1 MADNDSV
8 GKVKIELESDADN
21 LEAKIKQSVDKITS
35 HFTDGFE
42 KATEKT
48 NKKIIGLFEKFRK
61 KSVSESN
68 AAGKSLS
75 KTMIRSAAD
84 IKASFDMALGSIR
97 TIISKSKEL
106 TAAYQTQIEA
116 EARLAATMRNATNA
130 NKAQIESVKELASEL
145 QAQGVIGDEVQLAG
159 AQELATYVSKTESIK
174 KMLPVLDD
182 MIAQQ
187 YGYNATTESA
197 VTISTM
203 LGKVLQG
210 QTSALHRYGYSFDK
224 AQEQILKYGT
234 EEERVA
240 TLAEVISESVGG
252 VNKTLGETPT
262 GKIKQLSN
270 DFGDLKEKLGQL
282 ITNVISP
289 AVQFLDVIVNKL
301 NSALEYLNGIVK
313 QVFKIKDALGDNVTL
328 GGLSSSADESTESI
342 EGTTAAAEK
351 LKKAVAGFDQLNI
364 LSDSNKS
371 SETADTSSGSGSDAA
386 PEEIEETVTAI
397 DKKLDKIK
405 SKFKNILKASELDK
419 SVDII
424 KKDIDKINFDAIK
437 NNFQTIM
444 DSFPVIADASIEG
457 VKKVTASKIKGIA
470 VIIGGIT
477 RTVAS
482 VLHIVSGGVAKW
494 LSDDKQKIADY
505 ITDIT
510 DNISSGSDK
519 LSEFTGK
526 LFEILN
532 NSIYKMRPTMEA
544 AIANMLSGFT
554 AFSGEICTILAED
567 FDIAAGVINDWI
579 TENGDEIKEFFNNI
593 QKIFADVMNGIGT
606 VFEEISST
614 LKNSWGNGG
623 RQMWEDFCR
632 IVTDLGTLFMQAF
645 SKWIMPLWNSFT
657 NIVKSAWYRYIKP
670 VFDSMSKAIINIWHN
685 VLSPLWNNFLKPFLS
700 WFIDKFG
707 AALQRTLKNLENV
720 FADVFGAVGGFIS
733 NAWNAFSS
741 FGEFLNG
748 VFTGDWR
755 KALNGLSDTFKYT
768 LEGMLSVGKGIINI
782 LIDGLNA
789 LWTGIYNVGSGV
801 VDTLGG
807 ISGAIGNVFGQNWSF
822 SMPAEIPLIPR
833 LAKGGIISAPT
844 LALVGDNKG
853 ASSGDPE
860 VVSPLSKLKGMLGG
874 VSDPEIIRLLMRIIA
889 LLESKEEAFPITIN
903 LDGEKIDSRLV
914 KVRKRKQRRQGGIA

>member
-1 MADNDSV
+1 MD
-8 GKVKIELESDADN
+8 
-21 LEAKIKQSVDKITS
+21 
-35 HFTDGFE
+35 
-42 KATEKT
+42 
-48 NKKIIGLFEKFRK
+48 
-61 KSVSESN
+61 
-68 AAGKSLS
+68 SLS
-75 KTMIRSAAD
+75 
-84 IKASFDMALGSIR
+84 
-97 TIISKSKEL
+97 
-106 TAAYQTQIEA
+106 
-116 EARLAATMRNATNA
+116 
-130 NKAQIESVKELASEL
+130 
-145 QAQGVIGDEVQLAG
+145 
-159 AQELATYVSKTESIK
+159 
-174 KMLPVLDD
+174 P
-182 MIAQQ
+182 IAQ
-187 YGYNATTESA
+187 ASA
-197 VTISTM
+197 
-203 LGKVLQG
+203 
-210 QTSALHRYGYSFDK
+210 
-224 AQEQILKYGT
+224 
-234 EEERVA
+234 
-240 TLAEVISESVGG
+240 
-252 VNKTLGETPT
+252 
-262 GKIKQLSN
+262 
-270 DFGDLKEKLGQL
+270 
-282 ITNVISP
+282 
-289 AVQFLDVIVNKL
+289 
-301 NSALEYLNGIVK
+301 
-313 QVFKIKDALGDNVTL
+313 
-328 GGLSSSADESTESI
+328 
-342 EGTTAAAEK
+342 
-351 LKKAVAGFDQLNI
+351 
-364 LSDSNKS
+364 
-371 SETADTSSGSGSDAA
+371 
-386 PEEIEETVTAI
+386 
-397 DKKLDKIK
+397 
-405 SKFKNILKASELDK
+405 
-419 SVDII
+419 
-424 KKDIDKINFDAIK
+424 
-437 NNFQTIM
+437 
-444 DSFPVIADASIEG
+444 EG
-457 VKKVTASKIKGIA
+457 VRKVVASKIKYTAVLMGGIA
-470 VIIGGIT
+470 
-477 RTVAS
+477 RTAVG
-482 VLHIVSGGVAKW
+482 VLQTVSGGVAKW
-494 LSDDKQKIADY
+494 LSKDKEKIAKY

-510 DNISSGSDK
+510 DHISSGYDRV
-519 LSEFTGK
+519 SEFTGK

-532 NSIYKMRPTMEA
+532 QSIDGMRPTMEA

-554 AFSGEICTILAED
+554 EFSGEICTILAEG
-567 FDIAAGVINDWI
+567 FDIAAGVINEWV

-593 QKIFADVMNGIGT
+593 QKIFSDVMNGIGQ
-606 VFEEISST
+606 VFKEVGQSI
-614 LKNSWGNGG
+614 NDRWQNGG

-748 VFTGDWR
+748 VFTGNWR

-889 LLESKEEAFPITIN
+889 LLEGKEDIIPITIN
-903 LDGEKIDSRLV
+903 LDGEKIDSKLV